1 MSDETPLL
9 HLPYIQE
16 AQAQKHVTHN
26 EALRMLDGLVQL
38 SVKDR
43 DLTAPPVSP
52 SEGDRYLVKA
62 GATDGWSG
70 WDGDVAMFADGS
82 WWRLTPRIGW
92 RAWVIDEAVLVFW
105 NGDAWEK
112 VTGSD
117 SALQNLVLLGLGT
130 VADSQNPFAA
140 KVNNA
145 LWAALGSSEGG
156 NGDLRYTL
164 NKEGSA
170 NVLSLLMQSN
180 WSGRAEIGLVGDDDL
195 AIKVSSDGETWK
207 EALRID
213 RQSAQVSLP
222 GTNLLR
228 DYAVSLLPDSGRFA
242 GNSAKSTTIGAFD
255 FPSYLS
261 LYNGTTVASAGK
273 FIHNNNDYGG
283 GAGSLPATVRDL
295 VDKIRSPLHR
305 RYGLEFYVAEFTMGS
320 GTASSATNIGGTN
333 YYISLFPSPGPI
345 APRMTFHTY
354 IRAIDAPILWF
365 CFGGVQTL
373 IRDGVPYTTHQ
384 LITPADGWVSMVVH
398 HEINPYE
405 STGYQPETFLI
416 RAAQAGH
423 RYQIACPA
431 LIGGIT
437 NVDPNVGLIAG
448 INRWL

>member
-1 MSDETPLL
+1 MMENTPNLD
-9 HLPYIQE
+9 LPYIMP

-26 EALRMLDGLVQL
+26 EALDLIDTLLQCAVA
-38 SVKDR
+38 DR
-43 DLTAPPVSP
+43 DLSEPPEEAQ
-52 SEGDRYLVKA
+52 EGERYIVAADASGTWA
-62 GATDGWSG
+62 GREGTIALRREGGWR
-70 WDGDVAMFADGS
+70 F
-82 WWRLTPRIGW
+82 LTPRIGW
-92 RAWVIDEAVLVFW
+92 RAWVVDEAVLVFW

-242 GNSAKSTTIGAFD
+242 GNAAKGPSVGAFE
-255 FPSYLS
+255 FPSYLV
-261 LYNGTTVASAGK
+261 LYNGTAVESAGK
-273 FIHNNNDYGG
+273 FITNNTDYGG
-283 GAGSLPATVRDL
+283 SAGNLAV
-295 VDKIRSPLHR
+295 VEKIWGIKKKAL
-305 RYGLEFYVAEFTMGS
+305 
-320 GTASSATNIGGTN
+320 
-333 YYISLFPSPGPI
+333 
-345 APRMTFHTY
+345 
-354 IRAIDAPILWF
+354 
-365 CFGGVQTL
+365 
-373 IRDGVPYTTHQ
+373 
-384 LITPADGWVSMVVH
+384 
-398 HEINPYE
+398 
-405 STGYQPETFLI
+405 GY
-416 RAAQAGH
+416 
-423 RYQIACPA
+423 
-431 LIGGIT
+431 
-437 NVDPNVGLIAG
+437 
-448 INRWL
+448 

>member
-1 MSDETPLL
+1 ENTPNLD
-9 HLPYIQE
+9 LPYIMP

-26 EALRMLDGLVQL
+26 EALDLIDTLLQCAVA
-38 SVKDR
+38 DR
-43 DLTAPPVSP
+43 DLSEPPEEAQ
-52 SEGDRYLVKA
+52 EGERYIVAADASGTWA
-62 GATDGWSG
+62 GREGTIALRREGGWR
-70 WDGDVAMFADGS
+70 F
-82 WWRLTPRIGW
+82 LTPRIGW
-92 RAWVIDEAVLVFW
+92 RAWVVDEAVLVFW

-242 GNSAKSTTIGAFD
+242 STAAKGNTVGAFE
-255 FPSYLS
+255 FPSYLA
-261 LYNGTTVASAGK
+261 LHNGTTVESAGK
-273 FIHNNNDYGG
+273 FIFNNTDYGG
-283 GAGSLPATVRDL
+283 AAGNLAAVVKDL
-295 VDKIRSPLHR
+295 VDKIRGPSYR
-305 RYGLEFYVAEFTMGS
+305 RYGVEFHVAQFTMGS
-320 GTASSATNIGGTN
+320 GTSSALNIGGNN
-333 YYISLFPSPGPI
+333 YYLSLYPTFGPMVPG
-345 APRMTFHTY
+345 MTFHAY
-354 IRAIDAPILWF
+354 VRALDAPIAMQRAA
-365 CFGGVQTL
+365 GQTF
-373 IRDGVPYTTHQ
+373 IRDGVRSATHQ
-384 LITPADGWVSMVVH
+384 VIAPGDGWVSMTIH
-398 HEINPYE
+398 HQLHPYE
-405 STGYQPETFLI
+405 SVGCQPDRSQFL
-416 RAAQAGH
+416 
-423 RYQIACPA
+423 
-431 LIGGIT
+431 
-437 NVDPNVGLIAG
+437 
-448 INRWL
+448 

>member
-1 MSDETPLL
+1 MENTPNLD
-9 HLPYIQE
+9 LPYIMP

-26 EALRMLDGLVQL
+26 EALDLIDTLLQCAVA
-38 SVKDR
+38 DR
-43 DLTAPPVSP
+43 DLSEPPEEAQ
-52 SEGDRYLVKA
+52 EGERYIVAADASGTWA
-62 GATDGWSG
+62 GREGTIALRREGGWR
-70 WDGDVAMFADGS
+70 F
-82 WWRLTPRIGW
+82 LTPRIGW
-92 RAWVIDEAVLVFW
+92 RAWVVDEAVLVFW

-242 GNSAKSTTIGAFD
+242 GNAAKGPSVGAFE
-255 FPSYLS
+255 FPSYLV
-261 LYNGTTVASAGK
+261 LYNGTAVESAGK
-273 FIHNNNDYGG
+273 FITNNTDYGG
-283 GAGSLPATVRDL
+283 SAGNLAVVVKDL
-295 VDKIRSPLHR
+295 VDKIRGPGYR
-305 RYGLEFYVAEFTMGS
+305 RYGVEFHVAQFTMGS
-320 GTASSATNIGGTN
+320 GTASAALNIGGTN
-333 YYISLFPSPGPI
+333 YYLSLYPTFGPMVPG
-345 APRMTFHTY
+345 MTFHAY
-354 IRAIDAPILWF
+354 VRALDAPIAMQRAA
-365 CFGGVQTL
+365 GQTF
-373 IRDGVPYTTHQ
+373 IRDGVRSADHQ
-384 LITPADGWVSMVVH
+384 VIAPGDGWVSMTIH
-398 HEINPYE
+398 HQVNPYE
-405 STGYQPETFLI
+405 SVGYQPDLFQF
-416 RAAQAGH
+416 RCSASGH
-423 RYQIACPA
+423 RYLLACPA
-431 LIGGIT
+431 VMGGIT
-437 NVDPNVGLIAG
+437 DVDDNVGVIAS
-448 INRWL
+448 INRWLP